1 MMADNLKNIEMDDHN
16 LLLIISSL
24 IGALGIKEVWGII
37 KQKIDIGAKKEER
50 EESFYIQQISELT
63 NKIGQLEKK
72 IEVLIEE
79 NIQLRVK
86 VEKMQNRL
94 ILSAKKKV
102 NKKRNEEN

>member
-1 MMADNLKNIEMDDHN
+1 MDDHN
-16 LLLIISSL
+16 LLLALAGIISAF
-24 IGALGIKEVWGII
+24 GVKEIWGII

-50 EESFYIQQISELT
+50 EESFYIQQINELT
-63 NKIGQLEKK
+63 SKIGQLEKK

-102 NKKRNEEN
+102 NKKRDEKSK